1 MELHVPRLPSISV
14 HHVFLVLTAC
24 CASIFPCLLCLD
36 RQYQYCQNTSKCGSM
51 DIKYPFGVG
60 NRGCGHPKFQIN
72 CVQNSSPV
80 IEIHDQSYTIL
91 RFYIQKNFFIA
102 RGKNCNFF
110 YHRSNYPQIPLS
122 ENGDDRFKILGKE
135 NRTLGVY
142 RCNMSFQNALDYTG
156 EQQLWKC
163 NATVYYDFYSSG
175 RSMIPGCSIEQVDV
189 EVGET
194 QYVST
199 DTQRNNSC
207 NSCEATGGICGY
219 NNLDSTNLPFLCYCK
234 DGPHTHKCS
243 GHGMFY
249 FNLLQNYLELEVQLR
264 CKDTGSSVKKV
275 NKLIAVHICESGK
288 KATNGVT
295 IDVSVGAAV
304 LLSAGGLLVGIT
316 LYAKRRRKAAS
327 RCSKVEEFLKEY
339 ADQMPTRYSLSQ
351 MKKITNN
358 FAEKLGEGGFGVV
371 YKGKLR
377 NGTLVAVKLLD
388 RHRQGES
395 TDFMNEVATI
405 GRLHHVNLVRLLGY
419 CFESFTSALVYE
431 FMANG
436 SLEKFIFAGKEKGRL
451 LTWENLYSIALGTAR
466 GIAYLHQD
474 CEKRIIH
481 FDIKPHNILL
491 DADFTPKVSDFGLA
505 KLCRKG
511 DDHISMTAMRG
522 TPGYVAPEVFD
533 RALGPATDKSDVY
546 SFGMLL
552 LEIVG
557 ERKNFDSKVS
567 HSSQFYFPE
576 WAFKLLERG
585 ELGMRLRGGEV
596 EAEDEEKAR
605 RMTKVGL
612 WCIQYNYNDR
622 PSMSSV
628 VQMLQ
633 ENGGEVANP
642 PLPSSRQSSFALE
655 KPLLSSAEE
664 SSSIEIRS

>member
-1 MELHVPRLPSISV
+1 MELYAPGLPSIPK
-14 HHVFLVLTAC
+14 HLVFLIVTAC
-24 CASIFPCLLCLD
+24 CASLFPYSLSSD
-36 RQYQYCQNTSKCGSM
+36 AQYEFCRYNNTC
-51 DIKYPFGVG
+51 DNITFQYPFGVG
-60 NRGCGHPKFQIN
+60 KHGCGDPRFQIV
-72 CVQNSSPV
+72 CVQNSNPV
-80 IEIHDQSYTIL
+80 IEINDQDYTIL
-91 RFYIQKNFFIA
+91 QSYQNNTFEIVKGQECQFSEGLQASEFAGSDFSITSSLKLTLKVYQ
-102 RGKNCNFF
+102 C
-110 YHRSNYPQIPLS
+110 STPL
-122 ENGDDRFKILGKE
+122 
-135 NRTLGVY
+135 V
-142 RCNMSFQNALDYTG
+142 AATG
-156 EQQLWKC
+156 LVRKC
-163 NATVYYDFYSSG
+163 NDTFYYTLNDMGYLVPSCVVAEQVTVYAGISELLYN
-175 RSMIPGCSIEQVDV
+175 
-189 EVGET
+189 
-194 QYVST
+194 
-199 DTQRNNSC
+199 DTQRNESC
-207 NSCEATGGICGY
+207 TSCRESGGTCGY
-219 NNLDSTNLPFLCYCK
+219 NVSVTDGVAPFLCYCM
-234 DGPHTHKCS
+234 DGARINKCS
-243 GHGMFY
+243 G
-249 FNLLQNYLELEVQLR
+249 
-264 CKDTGSSVKKV
+264 K
-275 NKLIAVHICESGK
+275 GK
-288 KATNGVT
+288 KGTNGVA
-295 IDVSVGAAV
+295 IGVSAGAAV
-304 LLSAGGLLVGIT
+304 FIAAGLLVGIT
-316 LYAKRRRKAAS
+316 LCAKRRKVAS
-327 RCSKVEEFLKEY
+327 SRSVSKVEEFLQEY

-351 MKKITNN
+351 IKKITNN

-388 RHRQGES
+388 RHRHGES

-451 LTWENLYSIALGTAR
+451 LTWENLYSIALGAAR

-511 DDHISMTAMRG
+511 DDHISMTAARG
-522 TPGYVAPEVFD
+522 TPGYVAPEVCD
-533 RALGPATDKSDVY
+533 RALGPVTDKSDVY

-557 ERKNFDSKVS
+557 ERKNFDWKVS

-596 EAEDEEKAR
+596 DVEDEEKAR

-612 WCIQYNYNDR
+612 WCIQYNYKDR

-628 VQMLQ
+628 VEMLQ
-633 ENGGEVANP
+633 GNGGDVANP
-642 PLPSSRQSSFALE
+642 PLPSNPHSASPE

-664 SSSIEIRS
+664 SSSI

>member
-80 IEIHDQSYTIL
+80 IEIHGQSYTIL
-91 RFYIQKNFFIA
+91 SFYTTQEFHIV

-110 YHRSNYPQIPLS
+110 DHRDNNIQIPLS
-122 ENGDDRFKILGKE
+122 ENGDDLFKILGKE
-135 NRTLGVY
+135 KRTLDVY
-142 RCNMSFQNALDYTG
+142 RCNISFQDALDSTG

-163 NATVYYDFYSSG
+163 NATVYYDFYRSGHSS
-175 RSMIPGCSIEQVDV
+175 IPGCSIEQVDV
-189 EVGET
+189 EVGKT

-199 DTQRNNSC
+199 DTQRDNSC
-207 NSCEATGGICGY
+207 NSCVPSGGICGY
-219 NNLDSTNLPFLCYCK
+219 NILDSTNLPFLCHCK

-243 GHGMFY
+243 DH
-249 FNLLQNYLELEVQLR
+249 
-264 CKDTGSSVKKV
+264 
-275 NKLIAVHICESGK
+275 GK
-288 KATNGVT
+288 KAPNGVT
-295 IDVSVGAAV
+295 IGVSVGAAV
-304 LLSAGGLLVGIT
+304 LLSAAGLLVGIK
-316 LYAKRRRKAAS
+316 LYAKRRRKSAS
-327 RCSKVEEFLKEY
+327 RCSVSKVEEFLKEY

-351 MKKITNN
+351 IKKITNN

-388 RHRQGES
+388 RHRHGES

-451 LTWENLYSIALGTAR
+451 LTWENLYSIALGAAR

-491 DADFTPKVSDFGLA
+491 DAEFTPKVSDFGLA
-505 KLCRKG
+505 KLCGKG
-511 DDHISMTAMRG
+511 DDHISMTAGRG
-522 TPGYVAPEVFD
+522 TPGYVAPEVCD
-533 RALGPATDKSDVY
+533 RELGPVTDKSDVY

-557 ERKNFDSKVS
+557 GRKNFDWKVTN
-567 HSSQFYFPE
+567 SSQFYFPE

>member
-1 MELHVPRLPSISV
+1 MPLIV
-14 HHVFLVLTAC
+14 HLSLVVASALLLFLCSTT
-24 CASIFPCLLCLD
+24 SCLGS
-36 RQYQYCQNTSKCGSM
+36 QYRNRSEDSCG
-51 DIKYPFGVG
+51 KFHFGYPFGRNG
-60 NRGCGHPKFQIN
+60 SGCGDPEFQLLDCDDHSGHPMLNISGQKYRILDLLMPGSSMTIVSDNLFGSKCNLSGNYSQLWSPGSHFSISADAYTNLTLSRQCHKSDQEFSELKPLPLCGEDWYYNIRRPEDGTHFCQTHQQIPIKRKYLYLEFTFNQDLLKEGFQITWRVDEDRN
-72 CVQNSSPV
+72 
-80 IEIHDQSYTIL
+80 QSCD
-91 RFYIQKNFFIA
+91 A
-102 RGKNCNFF
+102 CW
-110 YHRSNYPQIPLS
+110 
-122 ENGDDRFKILGKE
+122 E
-135 NRTLGVY
+135 
-142 RCNMSFQNALDYTG
+142 
-156 EQQLWKC
+156 
-163 NATVYYDFYSSG
+163 SG
-175 RSMIPGCSIEQVDV
+175 GR
-189 EVGET
+189 
-194 QYVST
+194 
-199 DTQRNNSC
+199 
-207 NSCEATGGICGY
+207 CGY
-219 NNLDSTNLPFLCYCK
+219 NISAQFVCYCP
-234 DGPHTHKCS
+234 DGTTYPARCLPNPHGRINRS
-243 GHGMFY
+243 
-249 FNLLQNYLELEVQLR
+249 
-264 CKDTGSSVKKV
+264 
-275 NKLIAVHICESGK
+275 AVVIG
-288 KATNGVT
+288 
-295 IDVSVGAAV
+295 
-304 LLSAGGLLVGIT
+304 LSLGAGGLLVGIT

-327 RCSKVEEFLKEY
+327 RCSVSKVEEFLKEY

-351 MKKITNN
+351 IKKITNN

-377 NGTLVAVKLLD
+377 NGTLVAVKLMD

-395 TDFMNEVATI
+395 TDFINEVATI

-451 LTWENLYSIALGTAR
+451 LTWEKLYSIALGAAR

-511 DDHISMTAMRG
+511 DDHISMTATRG

-642 PLPSSRQSSFALE
+642 PLPSNPHSASPE
-655 KPLLSSAEE
+655 NPLLSSAEE

>member
-1 MELHVPRLPSISV
+1 MPFPSRPLSLIPSPFFLFLNVFAFAEPASYISCQSPPLFKLKALFIIFISISRAEQNMRIRVFLLPSSMPLTV
-14 HHVFLVLTAC
+14 HL
-24 CASIFPCLLCLD
+24 CLLVTSALLLFLCSARSCLGD
-36 RQYQYCQNTSKCGSM
+36 CLYNPRCGDVEFS
-51 DIKYPFGVG
+51 YPFV
-60 NRGCGHPKFQIN
+60 NKDNSGCGESDFQFECEEPDDHNGLPLLDIDPYKYRLLTTGSVGEHGSHN
-72 CVQNSSPV
+72 LTIVFDWRQNNNLCNSAHNNPSLWHDSEFFHIADGYTNV
-80 IEIHDQSYTIL
+80 TFWIGCNEEEIEGHGFNVL
-91 RFYIQKNFFIA
+91 
-102 RGKNCNFF
+102 
-110 YHRSNYPQIPLS
+110 NYPQECEVKWTYSEDSGLYSRGSEYCQMHFQLPIPNVHPPL
-122 ENGDDRFKILGKE
+122 NNIDGLLQMGFNI
-135 NRTLGVY
+135 T
-142 RCNMSFQNALDYTG
+142 
-156 EQQLWKC
+156 W
-163 NATVYYDFYSSG
+163 YYDPS
-175 RSMIPGCSIEQVDV
+175 
-189 EVGET
+189 
-194 QYVST
+194 
-199 DTQRNNSC
+199 N
-207 NSCEATGGICGY
+207 
-219 NNLDSTNLPFLCYCK
+219 
-234 DGPHTHKCS
+234 
-243 GHGMFY
+243 
-249 FNLLQNYLELEVQLR
+249 
-264 CKDTGSSVKKV
+264 
-275 NKLIAVHICESGK
+275 GK

-295 IDVSVGAAV
+295 IGVSVGAAV
-304 LLSAGGLLVGIT
+304 LLSAAGLLVGIT

-327 RCSKVEEFLKEY
+327 RCSVSKVEEFLKEY

-351 MKKITNN
+351 IKKITNN

-451 LTWENLYSIALGTAR
+451 LTWENLYSIALGAAR

-511 DDHISMTAMRG
+511 DDHISMTATRR

-533 RALGPATDKSDVY
+533 RTLGPATDKSDVY

-642 PLPSSRQSSFALE
+642 PLPSNPHSASPE
-655 KPLLSSAEE
+655 NPLLSSAEE